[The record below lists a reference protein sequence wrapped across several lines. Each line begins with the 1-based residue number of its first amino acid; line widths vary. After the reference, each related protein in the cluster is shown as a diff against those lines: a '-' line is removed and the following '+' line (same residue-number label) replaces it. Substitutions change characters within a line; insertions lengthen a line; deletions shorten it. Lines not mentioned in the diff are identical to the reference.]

1 MRAPAA
7 DGMAW
12 GRGGGGRGLA
22 TLKVYLSGY
31 VPPGRFQ
38 GISRYLSQGISP
50 KVSLPRQDTIP
61 SAGRLRAR
69 GVSCLQ
75 HNAKPPQ
82 LPQAGDGSMF
92 FRGAV

>member
-38 GISRYLSQGISP
+38 GISPKVSLPRYLSQGISP
-50 KVSLPRQDTIP
+50 KVSLPR
-61 SAGRLRAR
+61 
-69 GVSCLQ
+69 
-75 HNAKPPQ
+75 
-82 LPQAGDGSMF
+82 
-92 FRGAV
+92 